1 MKIQL
6 VLASQ
11 ILPETV
17 SIVFQQPQSMNAA
30 RDDNVH
36 SIYIFIKNNI
46 WLIKIPF

>member
-17 SIVFQQPQSMNAA
+17 LIAFQRLLLMNVVW
-30 RDDNVH
+30 DTNFDK
-36 SIYIFIKNNI
+36 YDM
-46 WLIKIPF
+46 LIENKI